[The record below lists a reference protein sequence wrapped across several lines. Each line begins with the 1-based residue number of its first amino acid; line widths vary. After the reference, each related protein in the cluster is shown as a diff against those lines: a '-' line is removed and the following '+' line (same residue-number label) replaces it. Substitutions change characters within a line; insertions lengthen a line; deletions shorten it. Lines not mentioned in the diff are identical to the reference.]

1 MERDLF
7 ELYID
12 SIIFNELIDLF
23 EKELLYNFLI
33 FQIIL

>member
-7 ELYID
+7 ELYIN
-12 SIIFNELIDLF
+12 SIIFIELIDLF
-23 EKELLYNFLI
+23 EGELLYNFFI